1 MKKVMVYSLL
11 ALSFSAAAHAKMV
24 RIDSNPTKGNK
35 AYLVNQASLDGGDKG
50 GSYYQEMM
58 EATKKE
64 ASNTSASTSSKASS
78 KQLTSTSSKKVIPI
92 YDGPADGSDL
102 GPPSDEQQDK
112 APPPIKKSP
121 PMKDDAGKKLK
132 KKLEEDKKSLDVKE
146 DDKFYPLPSS
156 KKSSRFGMAQTKPKS
171 PSPSPLTMP
180 HQEHFTKTLSIL
192 VGLLVLVFLTVW
204 LFRRLS
210 FGKFPSS
217 RGSSGSI
224 QILSRRPISP
234 KTMLYVIEADGKK
247 TLIAESQLE
256 VKTLAQLNKEK
267 DQPDL

>member
-1 MKKVMVYSLL
+1 MVYSLL
-11 ALSFSAAAHAKMV
+11 ALSFSTTAHAKMV
-24 RIDSNPTKGNK
+24 RIDSNPTKGNR
-35 AYLVNQASLDGGDKG
+35 AYLVNQVALEKDSD

-58 EATKKE
+58 EATKKDS
-64 ASNTSASTSSKASS
+64 SNSPAVTTSKPSSSSTSS
-78 KQLTSTSSKKVIPI
+78 TPSKKVVPV
-92 YDGPADGSDL
+92 YDGPSDGADL

-121 PMKDDAGKKLK
+121 PLDKDAGKKLK

-146 DDKFYPLPSS
+146 DDKFYPLPPS
-156 KKSSRFGMAQTKPKS
+156 KKSSRFGMAQTKPKNS
-171 PSPSPLTMP
+171 SHSPLTMP
-180 HQEHFTKTLSIL
+180 HQEHFTKTLSVL

-210 FGKFPSS
+210 FGKFSTS
-217 RGSSGSI
+217 RGSNGSI

-234 KTMLYVIEADGKK
+234 KTMLYVVEADGKK

-256 VKTLAQLNKEK
+256 VKTLAQLSKEK
-267 DQPDL
+267 SEPDL